1 MLSLKHL
8 SEGVRSLNRTEGW
21 TSGKKIIINMWL
33 LVEAMVFKVAAVR
46 LPELK
51 EEKA

>member
-21 TSGKKIIINMWL
+21 ASGKKIINMWL
-33 LVEAMVFKVAAVR
+33 LVEAIVFKVAAVR